1 MRKTIDTDALVVR
14 TVAYGEADVIATLV
28 TETHGKLSAIVR
40 GARKSKRRAQGAL
53 EPFHTVHI
61 AAEDRG
67 TDIVTIRDARIVRV
81 REGILGSLPALD
93 AGGLALRWL
102 RHLVPDRHP
111 EPRAWATTLALLD
124 ALDARLLEPRVALAA
139 GAVRLLS
146 DVGYALDLARCV
158 VCSRP
163 CPDGKPACVD
173 PARGG
178 LVCLACGGARLVL
191 SPDAR
196 RLARAAQEGR
206 PADFSREEAD
216 PILAVVEA
224 AMAAHGGF
232 ETRSSS

>member
-1 MRKTIDTDALVVR
+1 VRQTLETDALVVR

-28 TETHGKLSAIVR
+28 TETHGKLSAILR

-53 EPFHTVHI
+53 EPFHTVHVS
-61 AAEDRG
+61 AEDRG
-67 TDIVTIRDARIVRV
+67 GELVTIREARIVRV
-81 REGILGSLPALD
+81 RAGILASLPALE

-102 RHLVPDRHP
+102 RHLVQARHP
-111 EPRAWATTLALLD
+111 EPAAWRTTLALLD
-124 ALDARLLEPRVALAA
+124 ALDARPPEPRVPLAA

-163 CPDGKPACVD
+163 CPEGKPACVD

-178 LVCLACGGARLVL
+178 LVCLSCGGARMVL
-191 SPDAR
+191 TPEAR
-196 RLARAAQEGR
+196 RSARAAQEGR
-206 PADFSREEAD
+206 PADVSCEDAD
-216 PILAVVEA
+216 QILAVVEA

-232 ETRSSS
+232 ETR